1 MYRWD
6 SCRWALR
13 RVRATWRPICSYIYH
28 TYLYCPFYI
37 CSWRTRERA
46 SRFDNGI
53 NTLTKSVLELEWHRR
68 CLTMMQL
75 ASGFDGLHMYARST
89 FYRIASSTSYE
100 CATRSTCMCA
110 QRCWWWWYGCV
121 MNRFVEK
128 WMGWSGQSSS
138 TLQIVIPLNCSEC
151 IYKYVSEY
159 RYDCP
164 QCSCVHSI
172 VVSIHSLTLS
182 SSLLACLLVLVISR
196 THIHRMHFH
205 CKHLHTLSFHH
216 HHYFI
221 KFTLISS
228 SPWVK
233 WLLFNAYIVWHTHG
247 TLEPSNV
254 CFCWVSKVSFVAIHA
269 VNCFDLQLRV
279 RAWVIRALH
288 FQFMADFHLVTSR
301 LIITVFI
308 LLLPFVFVDYHTHLF
323 GILHVSNKLT

>member
-172 VVSIHSLTLS
+172 VVSTHSLSPPPCLFACS
-182 SSLLACLLVLVISR
+182 S
-196 THIHRMHFH
+196 
-205 CKHLHTLSFHH
+205 LSFHALTYTECTFIANTYTHCRFIIIIILSNLHSSRH
-216 HHYFI
+216 HHGWNDYCSMH
-221 KFTLISS
+221 TLCGIRMEYSS
-228 SPWVK
+228 HRMCVFVGCRKSP
-233 WLLFNAYIVWHTHG
+233 
-247 TLEPSNV
+247 
-254 CFCWVSKVSFVAIHA
+254 
-269 VNCFDLQLRV
+269 
-279 RAWVIRALH
+279 
-288 FQFMADFHLVTSR
+288 
-301 LIITVFI
+301 
-308 LLLPFVFVDYHTHLF
+308 LLPYMR
-323 GILHVSNKLT
+323 